1 MVVFLRVVDG
11 RVAVAHALVNRIA
24 HHPAARPPHGFL
36 RVLGLG
42 FGLAVTF
49 GNTIGTGI
57 LNGPSVVARQLPSP
71 LTFLGLWM
79 AVGIA
84 ALIAAPSLAELA
96 AMMPQA
102 GGYYVYARRAFHGF
116 VACVVGWTD
125 WLISCGAIAAS
136 AVAFAGQGGALPGIG
151 RTSPLAIAVGMVVC
165 LTIIQLR
172 GIRSGSWVQQA
183 ASAAVAALFMV
194 FLIGCFLAPAGIGA
208 TTAAP
213 LPAVPILTAVVT
225 AVATVIFAYDGWDG
239 ALYFGEEI
247 RNPGRDIPYSI
258 FVGIAVV
265 MLLYVAVNAALLR
278 VLTLPTLASRDSPV
292 QAAAAA
298 VFGSAGDA
306 VAMVA
311 TMVVFAGAANACLLI
326 GTRVIVAL
334 AAAGDLPRGLAH
346 VNARGTPTAALIAT
360 ACAAI
365 VFVLLGRTLPPLMDT
380 IGLLILVTATL
391 TFSAVFILRRR
402 EPRAPRPYRAWGY
415 PATTGVAL
423 GVSIAVLAV
432 SVCADFRHAAYAL
445 AAVTVS
451 YPIYRISRRWRSAG
465 GYA

>member
-1 MVVFLRVVDG
+1 
-11 RVAVAHALVNRIA
+11 VAHAQLNRIA

-42 FGLAVTF
+42 FGLAITF

-57 LNGPSVVARQLPSP
+57 LNGPSVVARLLPSP
-71 LTFLGLWM
+71 LAFLGVWV

-84 ALIAAPSLAELA
+84 GLIAAPSLAELA
-96 AMMPQA
+96 AMMPRA

-136 AVAFAGQGGALPGIG
+136 AVAFAGRGEPLPGIG

-165 LTIIQLR
+165 LTIIQIR
-172 GIRSGSWVQQA
+172 GIRSGSCVQQA

-194 FLIGCFLAPAGIGA
+194 FLIGCFLAPAGVGVIA
-208 TTAAP
+208 RAAP
-213 LPAVPILTAVVT
+213 LPAVPVLTAVVT
-225 AVATVIFAYDGWDG
+225 AVTTVLFAYDGWDG

-247 RNPGRDIPYSI
+247 RNPGRDIPYSM

-298 VFGSAGDA
+298 VFGSAGET

-334 AAAGDLPRGLAH
+334 AAAGDLPRGLAN
-346 VNARGTPTAALIAT
+346 VNARGTPTAALIVT
-360 ACAAI
+360 TCAAI
-365 VFVLLGRTLPPLMDT
+365 VFILLGRTLPPLMDT

-391 TFSAVFILRRR
+391 TFSGVFILRRR
-402 EPRAPRPYRAWGY
+402 EPKAPRPYRAWGY
-415 PATTGVAL
+415 PATTGIAL
-423 GVSIAVLAV
+423 GVSVAVLAV
-432 SVCADFRHAAYAL
+432 SVCADFRHAAYAFV
-445 AAVTVS
+445 AVTVS
-451 YPIYRISRRWRSAG
+451 YPIYRISRRWTSAS